1 MSFQTR
7 NSSNNSNTSASV
19 NPKGIA
25 TGTLVTVLLIIIAVF
40 CNTRI
45 DAGNEG
51 ILVKLYGSKKGVQ
64 DVSLVTG
71 RVWYNPFT
79 EEVHEFPIF
88 VQTVDYDAFT
98 VNAKDGSVFTVDPTL
113 SFKVK
118 ETKSPEIFKKYR
130 KGIKEITETTLYNY
144 IKDAFRIEF
153 NKYTTDS
160 IIGNREHFERAI
172 QSNMIKVLEKEGFQ
186 FEQMTSGIRYPD
198 AITAAV
204 DAKNKAVQEAMQV
217 ENELKVTQA
226 RAKKLIVQAEAEA
239 RANELRK
246 QSLNPLLI
254 QQQFIEKWDGKT
266 PIYGQAPAFFKNIQ

>member
-1 MSFQTR
+1 MSVYNQ
-7 NSSNNSNTSASV
+7 NSNTTNNL
-19 NPKGIA
+19 NPKGMASGFLI
-25 TGTLVTVLLIIIAVF
+25 VILLIIIAVF

-79 EEVHEFPIF
+79 EEVHEFPIY
-88 VQTVDYDAFT
+88 VQTVDYEAFT

-130 KGIKEITETTLYNY
+130 KGIKEITSTTLYNY

-160 IIGNREHFERAI
+160 IIGNREHFEKSI
-172 QSNMIKVLEKEGFQ
+172 QANMINALEKEGFQ

-226 RAKKLIVQAEAEA
+226 RAKKLLVQAEAEA

-266 PIYGQAPAFFKNIQ
+266 PIYGQAPAFFKNIP